1 MSAADEKL
9 SDPGVVEKSGSHYP
23 ISNAKTTQRRPWW
36 KLGGKD
42 ISFAPVDPDSV
53 TTSNTGSVE
62 DIETTG
68 LDNIHGSVFDDS
80 GAAQFYQ
87 PIDKYEGKH
96 RFDPNATWTPEE
108 EQRLVR
114 KVSSRRIHSLQ
125 QTLNLILN
133 SLTGGSACQHVPS
146 SSPCSWIEV
155 TSHKLCPTTC

>member
-9 SDPGVVEKSGSHYP
+9 SDPGVVEKSGSSYP
-23 ISNAKTTQRRPWW
+23 ITTTKVTHRPWW

-53 TTSNTGSVE
+53 TTSNTASTE

-87 PIDKYEGKH
+87 PIEKYEGAH
-96 RFDPNATWTPEE
+96 RFDPNATWTPAEE
-108 EQRLVR
+108 KALVR
-114 KVSSRRIHSLQ
+114 TVSFLSRMS
-125 QTLNLILN
+125 N
-133 SLTGGSACQHVPS
+133 
-146 SSPCSWIEV
+146 
-155 TSHKLCPTTC
+155 K